1 MPAYYKV
8 LLDVMTD
15 LGFQLSSTYIALK
28 NTLSYL
34 KFIHINK
41 MCSVDIVLR
50 GSCNRTAQGRKERAP
65 KAVDYHLSKRL
76 S

>member
-28 NTLSYL
+28 NTLSHL

-50 GSCNRTAQGRKERAP
+50 GSCNGTA
-65 KAVDYHLSKRL
+65 
-76 S
+76 